1 MGPWKITEFI
11 FEGPILVQMKP
22 LKQINVIRQSFP
34 CSGNT
39 QVHSEMLGLNPGV
52 SGSQISEMNGSHIS
66 LNFLFCI
73 FSVSHL
79 GDGMGM
85 PLVPGRSKCSEL
97 QNGVFLE

>member
-66 LNFLFCI
+66 
-73 FSVSHL
+73 VKKETSH
-79 GDGMGM
+79 
-85 PLVPGRSKCSEL
+85 V
-97 QNGVFLE
+97 